1 MTNWKK
7 LNLLICG
14 FLLAIFA
21 NSQQFHYRSNLDTVT
36 TSGFY
41 AISITPEL
49 SSRLKTDFS
58 DFRIVD
64 AKGKWVPHIIRLAD
78 TENTS
83 PRTVDLKMSSNQ
95 NQDSITVVL
104 IENPGRNLLNEFIL
118 RLKNAAAERIASLSG
133 SDDNK
138 KWFVIA
144 DRLMMTSEGIY
155 TRDENLKYI
164 SVPPT
169 KYTYYRLTIQN
180 EYRDPLNILAI
191 SSIVSVIHDG
201 EAQRIQNPVP
211 IFSQV
216 DSGKLTLI
224 KVTFDKPYQID
235 QLKLAVGRPV
245 LYARNVR
252 VYLET
257 KSGLINT
264 WESPSL
270 SEFMLTSN
278 NLGNYAIPLV
288 KAKTFYILISNEDNP
303 PLEINAVNTFQRS
316 MEAITYLEN
325 GKSYHLLLENPQAE
339 QPRYDLAQFDKSIPE
354 RPRVLRI
361 SELMA
366 VSVPAIATS
375 RKVGDWWIWT
385 TIGGVILVLAY
396 LTWGLARDM
405 NKKKEI
411 V

>member
-21 NSQQFHYRSNLDTVT
+21 NAQQFHYRSNLDTVNA
-36 TSGFY
+36 SGFY
-41 AISITPEL
+41 AISITPEV

-58 DFRIVD
+58 DFRVVD
-64 AKGKWVPHIIRLAD
+64 TKGRWVPHIIRFAD
-78 TENTS
+78 AGNKSPNTVNL
-83 PRTVDLKMSSNQ
+83 RMSINEE
-95 NQDSITVVL
+95 QDSITVVL
-104 IENPGRNLLNEFIL
+104 IENPEKYLLSEFIL
-118 RLKNAAAERIASLSG
+118 RLKNAAADRIASLSG

-138 KWFVIA
+138 TWYAIS
-144 DRLMMTSEGIY
+144 DRLMVTSGGSY
-155 TRDENLKYI
+155 NRDENSQSI
-164 SVPPT
+164 PVPPT
-169 KYTYYRLTIQN
+169 KYSYYKLTIRN
-180 EYRDPLNILAI
+180 LHRDPLNILGI
-191 SSIVSVIHDG
+191 SSTISVVHNG
-201 EAQRIQNPVP
+201 EFQVIQNPIPV
-211 IFSQV
+211 FSQV
-216 DSGKLTLI
+216 DSGKLTMI
-224 KVTFDKPYQID
+224 KVTYDIPYQID
-235 QLKLAVGRPV
+235 QLKPVVIRPI
-245 LYARNVR
+245 LYARPAK
-252 VYLET
+252 VYLEM
-257 KSGLINT
+257 KPGLINM

-361 SELMA
+361 GELMA